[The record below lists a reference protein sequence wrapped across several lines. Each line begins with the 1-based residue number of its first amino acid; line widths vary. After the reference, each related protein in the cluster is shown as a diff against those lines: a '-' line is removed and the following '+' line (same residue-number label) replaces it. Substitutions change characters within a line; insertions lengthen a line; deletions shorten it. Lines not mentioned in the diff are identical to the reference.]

1 MIRFNIGGEY
11 LDLPEDFSLS
21 LTKRNALFEFDEL
34 SCDRSVSF
42 DVPATP
48 TNNKIFSLAKLPEIY
63 GKGMRQK
70 YKAQMEG
77 SFAASTGYLYITGY
91 GSNKYTCVFVF
102 GDLLGIKDFDNSK
115 FGSLLLSQYIIGG
128 VQDANVT
135 PSPLVGYIKYHNDAE
150 LETFN
155 VIRPSVDI
163 GQLLTLI
170 NSQNIL
176 KIEGLESNILRL
188 IRNSKFAYKYDRVA
202 ERLINQQPSRTDMGL
217 STAGNVIVTTTMVT
231 EDERDQEGEGQY
243 VETTAFSLN
252 PNVVTRIT
260 FPDDTPENLCL
271 CYPIFEG
278 GSGIRYTHIGF
289 LGTRRFA
296 RPTTSGGDVVYTGA
310 PLAGQTVEL
319 NLSNGIFMLMT
330 GDGLQYNP
338 SASNI
343 DFYEFD
349 FSLQPDYNI
358 LVRIST
364 DSFPMGLDARLP
376 AVAGLMDLSL
386 SDLLK
391 MYSAVTGKLIGI
403 TNNGS
408 IKFINAMNLTYL
420 TPVVIEKK
428 KITRTFADFAQLNTI
443 QFKESDNVLKE
454 ERINRTYAI
463 DNENI
468 ADKKNI
474 LTLAAIEG
482 GQYDTDGLVVVRG
495 VTQKDGEYMYETP
508 DDVLTEANGYAYLSR
523 TSLNKSDIL
532 ESLCDASTTLEVTVY
547 MKLFEYLALDSE
559 KGIYIDGLR
568 YVWTEAQYSKDVVT
582 LKLSKISA

>member
-1 MIRFNIGGEY
+1 MIRFNINGLY
-11 LDLPEDFSLS
+11 LDTPAGLQIQLQKINPLFAFD
-21 LTKRNALFEFDEL
+21 ALKCE
-34 SCDRSVSF
+34 RSTSF

-48 TNNKIFSLAKLPEIY
+48 NNDRIFDVAKVPAYY
-63 GKGMRQK
+63 GRGMRVR
-70 YKAQMEG
+70 Y
-77 SFAASTGYLYITGY
+77 AASMEASAVVKRGYLYITGY

-115 FGSLLLSQYIIGG
+115 FGSLILSQYIVGG

-176 KIEGLESNILRL
+176 KIEGLDSNVLRL
-188 IRNSKFAYKYDRVA
+188 IRDSKFAYKYDRVA

-231 EDERDQEGEGQY
+231 EDERDQEGEGKY
-243 VETTAFSLN
+243 VETAAFSLN

-289 LGTRRFA
+289 LGTRRFE

-364 DSFPMGLDARLP
+364 DSFPIGLGTRLP
-376 AVAGLMDLSL
+376 AVAGLMDLSI

-391 MYSAVTGKLIGI
+391 MYSAVNGKLIGV

-408 IKFINAMNLTYL
+408 IKFINALDLTYL

-443 QFKESDNVLKE
+443 QFKESDNVLEE

-468 ADKKNI
+468 AEKKDI

-482 GQYDTDGLVVVRG
+482 GQYDTDDLVVVRG
-495 VTQKDGEYMYETP
+495 VTHKDGEYMYETP
-508 DDVLTEANGYAYLSR
+508 EDVLTEAKGYAYLSR
-523 TSLNKSDIL
+523 TSLNKSDL
-532 ESLCDASTTLEVTVY
+532 LDSLCDASTTLEVTVY

-568 YVWTEAQYSKDVVT
+568 YVWTEARWSEGVATIQ
-582 LKLSKISA
+582 LAKIQ